1 MFFCFLSEWNSGYT
15 ASAEA
20 FQTSQQRA
28 CSFSGKV
35 SIHPNWTAVQ
45 LVHWMELESC
55 TSCTSFWGLG
65 TDLESQAHTQTLNSQ
80 LLLFLLR
87 SFLWVGSQ
95 NQKSQFSAGL
105 AGSWDTLAL
114 SAAGA
119 TLRHSLIRSSF
130 TCSLLRSSLSHLS
143 LNLGQVAAARSPSWL
158 SSTGSKRILMACKIQ
173 YNINKNIFIFL
184 YNLLF

>member
-55 TSCTSFWGLG
+55 ISCTSFWGLG

-130 TCSLLRSSLSHLS
+130 TCSLLRSSLSRQFE
-143 LNLGQVAAARSPSWL
+143 LGKWPLQEVPLGYPVQDQNESWWPV
-158 SSTGSKRILMACKIQ
+158 K
-173 YNINKNIFIFL
+173 YNTI
-184 YNLLF
+184 

>member
-95 NQKSQFSAGL
+95 NQKSPFQLGWL
-105 AGSWDTLAL
+105 AVVRCRSNLTLLSEAL
-114 SAAGA
+114 SHA
-119 TLRHSLIRSSF
+119 
-130 TCSLLRSSLSHLS
+130 LSYAHLS
-143 LNLGQVAAARSPSWL
+143 AISVWNWDKWPLQEVPLGYPVQDQNESWWPV
-158 SSTGSKRILMACKIQ
+158 K
-173 YNINKNIFIFL
+173 YNTI
-184 YNLLF
+184 